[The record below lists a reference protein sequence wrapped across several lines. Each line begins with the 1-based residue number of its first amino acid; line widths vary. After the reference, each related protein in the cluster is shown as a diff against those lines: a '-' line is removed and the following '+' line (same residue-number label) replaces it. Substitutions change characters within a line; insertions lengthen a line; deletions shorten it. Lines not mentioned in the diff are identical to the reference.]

1 MPSSPLFR
9 IAAAASGASI
19 AFSVALAMAP
29 SAQAASTSVVI
40 SEAYGGGG
48 NSGATYKS
56 DFVELYNLSN
66 TTVDLTGWKVQYWSA
81 AGVTPQSTSLTGSV
95 APGTSFLVKEADG
108 ANASATP
115 LPTPD
120 VTGTIAMSGTA
131 ARVAIVNPAGE
142 VVDLA
147 GWGSGV
153 ATFEG
158 APAAGTTNA
167 TSVARISPCTDT
179 DNNAKD
185 FAVGAPTPRNS
196 AAGPQDCTPTDP
208 GDPGEPGGQSAT
220 VAQIQGASHTSPLV
234 GKDVKNV
241 EGIVT
246 ATKSTG
252 VWIQSTTPDDDP
264 ATSEGL
270 FVFTRTAPTVQVG
283 DKVKLAGKVAEFRP
297 GGSGGTTNL
306 TTTELDSPSIE
317 VVASGQPLPAPVV
330 IGVDRIAPQQTV
342 FDGNP
347 GNVETPGTAFDP
359 TRNALDSDESLEG
372 MRVALRDARAVG
384 PTATAYGETPV
395 VPGQNV
401 SAINSPR
408 GGVVYGSYNTPNS
421 MRLILNDSLVKGQI
435 RAAQTGD
442 TYPGLTV
449 GIIDYAFANYNL
461 YATQSNQLKSGGLT
475 REVTAASGGN
485 EMAVATF
492 NVENLAPSD
501 PATKY
506 VRLAGQI
513 VTNLK
518 APDILA
524 LEEIQDNS
532 GATNDGVTDSTV
544 TSDKLIAAIK
554 AAGGPSYQA
563 KWVNPTNGTDGGQ
576 PGGNIR
582 QVFLYRSGGDLSFV
596 DKPGATATTATDVVG
611 TGRNTSLT
619 YSPGRIDPANG
630 AWASSRKPL
639 VGQFTW
645 KGRSVFVIANH
656 FASKGG
662 DDPLMGRFQ
671 QPLRSSE
678 TQRAN
683 QATAVR
689 TFVDKLLAADANA
702 NVIVLG
708 DINDFEFSK
717 TADILV
723 GSGSTALTD
732 LPRTLPASERYTY
745 VYQGNSQVLDHILL
759 SPNLVRTM
767 ANKKYS
773 YDIVHTNSEF
783 SDQDSDHEPQVVR
796 LPVQVTR

>member
-81 AGVTPQSTSLTGSV
+81 AGATPQSTPLTGSV

-108 ANASATP
+108 ASTTATP

-120 VTGTIAMSGTA
+120 VIGTIAMSGTA

-142 VVDLA
+142 VVDLV

-158 APAAGTTNA
+158 GPAAGTTNA

-185 FAVGAPTPRNS
+185 FTVGAPTPRNS

-234 GKDVKNV
+234 GKDVKDV

-252 VWIQSTTPDDDP
+252 FWIQSTTPDDDP

-270 FVFTRTAPTVQVG
+270 FVFTRTAPTVHVS

-306 TTTELDSPSIE
+306 TTTELDSPTIE
-317 VVASGQPLPAPVV
+317 VVASGQPLPTPVV

-347 GNVETPGTAFDP
+347 GNVETPGTPFDP
-359 TRNALDSDESLEG
+359 TRNALDFDESLEG
-372 MRVALRDARAVG
+372 MRVALKDARAVG

-421 MRLILNDSLVKGQI
+421 MRLILNDSLVKGQLPT
-435 RAAQTGD
+435 AQTGD

-461 YATQSNQLKSGGLT
+461 YATQGNQLKSGGLT
-475 REVTAASGGN
+475 REVTTAQSGN
-485 EMAVATF
+485 ELAVATF

-506 VRLAGQI
+506 ARLAGQI

-518 APDILA
+518 SPDILA

-554 AAGGPSYQA
+554 AAGGPSYEA
-563 KWVNPTNGTDGGQ
+563 KWVNPANGTDGGQ

-611 TGRNTSLT
+611 TGGDTSLT
-619 YSPGRIDPANG
+619 FSPGRIDPTNG

-639 VGQFTW
+639 VGEFTW

-732 LPRTLPASERYTY
+732 LPRTLPANERYTY

>member
-81 AGVTPQSTSLTGSV
+81 AGATPQSTPLTGSV

-108 ANASATP
+108 ASTTATP

-120 VTGTIAMSGTA
+120 VIGTIAMSGTA

-142 VVDLA
+142 VVDLV

-270 FVFTRTAPTVQVG
+270 FVFTRTAPTVHVS

-347 GNVETPGTAFDP
+347 GNVETPGTPFGP
-359 TRNALDSDESLEG
+359 TRNALDFDESLEG
-372 MRVALRDARAVG
+372 MRVALKDARAVG
-384 PTATAYGETPV
+384 PTAAAYGETPV

-435 RAAQTGD
+435 PTAQTGD

-461 YATQSNQLKSGGLT
+461 YATQGNQLKSGGLT
-475 REVTAASGGN
+475 REVTPPRAATSWQWRRS
-485 EMAVATF
+485 TWRTSRRPTRP
-492 NVENLAPSD
+492 PSTRVW
-501 PATKY
+501 PA
-506 VRLAGQI
+506 RSS
-513 VTNLK
+513 
-518 APDILA
+518 P
-524 LEEIQDNS
+524 
-532 GATNDGVTDSTV
+532 
-544 TSDKLIAAIK
+544 TS
-554 AAGGPSYQA
+554 SR
-563 KWVNPTNGTDGGQ
+563 PTSW
-576 PGGNIR
+576 R
-582 QVFLYRSGGDLSFV
+582 WRRSR
-596 DKPGATATTATDVVG
+596 TTAAPPT
-611 TGRNTSLT
+611 
-619 YSPGRIDPANG
+619 
-630 AWASSRKPL
+630 
-639 VGQFTW
+639 
-645 KGRSVFVIANH
+645 
-656 FASKGG
+656 
-662 DDPLMGRFQ
+662 
-671 QPLRSSE
+671 
-678 TQRAN
+678 
-683 QATAVR
+683 TA
-689 TFVDKLLAADANA
+689 
-702 NVIVLG
+702 
-708 DINDFEFSK
+708 
-717 TADILV
+717 
-723 GSGSTALTD
+723 
-732 LPRTLPASERYTY
+732 
-745 VYQGNSQVLDHILL
+745 
-759 SPNLVRTM
+759 
-767 ANKKYS
+767 
-773 YDIVHTNSEF
+773 
-783 SDQDSDHEPQVVR
+783 
-796 LPVQVTR
+796 